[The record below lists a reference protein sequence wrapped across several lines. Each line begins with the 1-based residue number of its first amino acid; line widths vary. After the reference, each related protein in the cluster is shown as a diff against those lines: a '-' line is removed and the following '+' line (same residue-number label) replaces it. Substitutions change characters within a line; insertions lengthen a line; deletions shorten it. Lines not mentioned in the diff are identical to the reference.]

1 MKLVDNIVRRIARSF
16 LLKYVDGYK
25 TQIFRVVQA
34 VNLVLVGAYL
44 LCPHI
49 PEINGLAACSYVDQ
63 LNAQWLAL
71 SVLLGQVGLEF
82 GIVDAKIKAKQ
93 GINN

>member
-34 VNLVLVGAYL
+34 VNSVLVGAYL

-49 PEINGLAACSYVDQ
+49 PEINGVLACSYVDQ

-71 SVLLGQVGLEF
+71 SVFLGQLGLEF
-82 GIVDAKIKAKQ
+82 GIVDARIKARLKEQ
-93 GINN
+93 